1 MPPRIKSRAE
11 LLNEEVEHDLV
22 VEQIEELEK
31 LEKVE
36 AEKRRLRK
44 PESVKEN
51 FPQQNNGQS
60 RDKSADTCSTCKKKI
75 DRTKEYF
82 ALVLSEEQKIN
93 GEIQINHADEL
104 KIFCNRDCLEE
115 DN

>member
-1 MPPRIKSRAE
+1 MPKEWKAHP
-11 LLNEEVEHDLV
+11 DLV
-22 VEQIEELEK
+22 ELKDEISSQEVREQIEELEK

-36 AEKRRLRK
+36 AEERMEKGTNQYS
-44 PESVKEN
+44 PKEN

-93 GEIQINHADEL
+93 GEIKLIMQTNLRYFVIE
-104 KIFCNRDCLEE
+104 IV
-115 DN
+115 